1 MLLACTLLFGL
12 SVPASAY
19 TYDYFF
25 KSPQADRGFGSGS
38 STNSDSA
45 IAFRDAEN
53 DNSKALFQLLLPNL
67 SMSKNWKYTTDQSSD
82 ASVSVGEYIT
92 YVLHGLK
99 GTFQNSGTLVSMTP
113 DNGSGVGY
121 VYDASKDYF
130 ASTWVG
136 SRPTVTAT
144 DANRWRIQTLSDN
157 HSGSWMYQ
165 VAHSVAQSG
174 LTMEALMNWSNPD
187 GGTLYMPSTS
197 APYSWFNQMLEA
209 ANNSKADTSKL
220 ATETTLA
227 SVNSRLYTL
236 NALGAKDETLSA
248 LSNKVATE
256 STLSSVNSTLTR
268 SLGSSTS
275 SFPYLP
281 GYSISNNPLYT
292 NSSNIRSTTSDT
304 SVFRALNNNL
314 LSLFGLFS
322 PYKSGSATLGSSYS
336 LFTYSL
342 DSSFSKNSLTKS
354 GLSFPQAVV
363 YALNYTN
370 TGLSA
375 INGNLLKLDEILSTE
390 NDRALK
396 DATDDTKT
404 NVTDYVSNKK
414 SNYGDSFTIG
424 NTISDGLKPDLST
437 SDASSAIGG
446 LFSSDSSDY
455 WGWFSSAT
463 DDDLHPDASGVS
475 TLSLDDEPSAQDV
488 ADAETVWV
496 IDPSTTSSDL
506 IADFF
511 GGE

>member
-1 MLLACTLLFGL
+1 MLLACTLLLGL
-12 SVPASAY
+12 ALPASAAY
-19 TYDYFF
+19 NYRGYEYNPDNPNGAYFTQVGQGNTQNDMSTAKYYDMSNSNLFLIAYYILRNLDG
-25 KSPQADRGFGSGS
+25 KSIS
-38 STNSDSA
+38 NY
-45 IAFRDAEN
+45 
-53 DNSKALFQLLLPNL
+53 L
-67 SMSKNWKYTTDQSSD
+67 YDQSYN
-82 ASVSVGEYIT
+82 ASFYPVQYLA
-92 YVLHGLK
+92 YALHGLK

-197 APYSWFNQMLEA
+197 ATYSWFYQMLQA
-209 ANNSKADTSKL
+209 VNSSKADTSGL
-220 ATETTLA
+220 ATEA
-227 SVNSRLYTL
+227 
-236 NALGAKDETLSA
+236 TLSA
-248 LSNKVATE
+248 FSNKAATE
-256 STLSSVNSTLTR
+256 SSLSSVNSTLTR

-275 SFPYLP
+275 SFLYLP
-281 GYSISNNPLYT
+281 GYSISNNPLFT
-292 NSSNIRSTTSDT
+292 NSSNLRSTVTDT
-304 SVFRALNNNL
+304 SVFRALNSNL
-314 LSLFGLFS
+314 ISLFGLFS
-322 PYKSGSATLGSSYS
+322 PYKSNSATLGSSYS

-342 DSSFSKNSLTKS
+342 DSSFSRNSSNKS

-390 NDRALK
+390 NDRALE

-446 LFSSDSSDY
+446 LFSQDSSDY
-455 WGWFSSAT
+455 YGWFSSET
-463 DDDLHPDASGVS
+463 DNDLHPDASGVS

-511 GGE
+511 GGD